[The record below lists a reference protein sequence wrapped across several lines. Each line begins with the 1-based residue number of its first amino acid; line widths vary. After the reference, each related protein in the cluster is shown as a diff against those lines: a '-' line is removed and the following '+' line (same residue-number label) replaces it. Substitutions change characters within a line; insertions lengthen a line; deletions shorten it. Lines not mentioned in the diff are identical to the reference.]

1 MKYLLAL
8 LLCSL
13 VTIGLAQKKSGKDFE
28 GYWRGVITQE
38 EGGFRPEYGMELY
51 LEQNGNQITGR
62 SFVYF
67 DKVYAEMAVE
77 GVVIGSNILQL
88 KETKIT
94 AMKRVEG
101 MEWCL
106 KNVILSLATTR
117 DPWRLEGAWNGFTSF
132 GPCIPGKI
140 ILKKSIPRA

>member
-1 MKYLLAL
+1 MKYLFTL
-8 LLCSL
+8 LFCGVLTMSM
-13 VTIGLAQKKSGKDFE
+13 AQKKTHDFE
-28 GYWRGVITQE
+28 GCWRGVITQE

-51 LEQNGNQITGR
+51 LKQEGNKVYGR

-67 DKVYAEMAVE
+67 DKVYAEMSIE
-77 GVVIGSNILQL
+77 GVVIGSKILQL
-88 KETKIT
+88 RETEIT

-106 KNVILSLATTR
+106 KNAMLNLAKTR
-117 DPWRLEGAWNGFTSF
+117 APWRLEGAWNGFTSF